1 MARVQLLSK
10 RSEVLVVEEFKRE
23 ENKEY
28 SHDIAAKIEMPNP
41 ITELANVVKK
51 LMMVNANKSGGK
63 LMANEHA

>member
-1 MARVQLLSK
+1 MVRARLLSK
-10 RSEVLVVEEFKRE
+10 RCEVLVVEEFKRE
-23 ENKEY
+23 ENKVY
-28 SHDIAAKIEMPNP
+28 SHDIAAKTEMPNP

>member
-1 MARVQLLSK
+1 MVRARLLSK
-10 RSEVLVVEEFKRE
+10 RCEVLVVEEFKRE
-23 ENKEY
+23 ENEEY
-28 SHDIAAKIEMPNP
+28 SHDIAAKTEIPNP

>member
-1 MARVQLLSK
+1 MVRVQLLSK
-10 RSEVLVVEEFKRE
+10 RCEVLVVEEFKRE